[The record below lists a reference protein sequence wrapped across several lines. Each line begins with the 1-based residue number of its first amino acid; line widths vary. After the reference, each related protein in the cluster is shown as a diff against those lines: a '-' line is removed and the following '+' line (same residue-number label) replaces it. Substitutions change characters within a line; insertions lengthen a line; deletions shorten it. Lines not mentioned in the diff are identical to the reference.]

1 MSNGSGTR
9 TAQQPAS
16 EQAGVGGAGMF
27 EQKFDFSQ
35 ILAVLLTGLSIGW
48 LVGLSR
54 SPVVAASIA
63 SLFALAGAMVAA
75 LHGVRPLGASVLKY
89 RSGNA
94 WPVALLVLSVAIG
107 ASAGNLA
114 RTNDLLGRIGPPRE
128 GDSQRD
134 DPADRTGLFSLTTTQ
149 CGELT
154 VAGRRSI
161 RTIFKSSSH
170 AELRSLGE
178 QIEDPETLKKIAT
191 ALCAD

>member
-1 MSNGSGTR
+1 MSNGSDTH
-9 TAQQPAS
+9 TAHSPAA
-16 EQAGVGGAGMF
+16 ERAGGGAAGTF
-27 EQKFDFSQ
+27 EQRFDFSQ

-75 LHGVRPLGASVLKY
+75 LHGIRPLGTSVLKY

-128 GDSQRD
+128 GGSQRD
-134 DPADRTGLFSLTTTQ
+134 DPADRTGLFSLTTTE
-149 CGELT
+149 CGELM
-154 VAGRRSI
+154 VAGQKSI
-161 RTIFKSSSH
+161 RTIFRSSTH
-170 AELRSLGE
+170 DELRSLGE
-178 QIEDPETLKKIAT
+178 QIEDPEVLKKIAT